1 MHENV
6 FLGAHCLENHKSLS
20 KTFFFFFLNYF
31 SIHTYTHV
39 QFEQLHKYIQNRN
52 KIYKKWYTQEQS
64 LDIKI
69 VWYI

>member
-1 MHENV
+1 MC
-6 FLGAHCLENHKSLS
+6 FLELTVRKITNHYLKL
-20 KTFFFFFLNYF
+20 FVFFLNYF

-39 QFEQLHKYIQNRN
+39 QFQQLHNRN